1 MQVLAVGRSAS
12 SVLVAVA
19 KRRATIELLLL
30 EIDVSRWENSEAI
43 GLPVP
48 CACVCANIGRYLYCG

>member
-1 MQVLAVGRSAS
+1 MQVLAMSRSAS

-19 KRRATIELLLL
+19 KRRATIELLPV
-30 EIDVSRWENSEAI
+30 EIDISRWENSEAI

-48 CACVCANIGRYLYCG
+48 

>member
-19 KRRATIELLLL
+19 KRRATIELLLV
-30 EIDVSRWENSEAI
+30 EIGVSPWENSEAI

-48 CACVCANIGRYLYCG
+48 CACVCANIGCYLHCG

>member
-1 MQVLAVGRSAS
+1 MQVLAVRRSAS

-19 KRRATIELLLL
+19 KRRATIELLLV
-30 EIDVSRWENSEAI
+30 EIDMSRWENSEAI

-48 CACVCANIGRYLYCG
+48 CACVCATCYLYCG